1 MKTVSIHRNLS
12 TILAKSNEVVACNI
26 YVSAGGR
33 SHHAKPLLNLLKS
46 TQEKCRQ
53 LRSNGTGNGNTNI
66 VNCSR
71 TTLSPRD
78 LAAESTSSRNVE
90 RERHQRIQNKIA
102 VIHAY
107 ADGPYNRSSFHIAG
121 NADCVCQI
129 ASHIALG
136 AIDFLSCIDA
146 NTGANAN
153 ANANNSKEENGGDN
167 LSRNVSSSNDDSTHP
182 LVGLVDHI
190 SVMPLSNDIIE
201 TGLVVNDKP
210 NKENPDVNAG
220 ADVDLGKDNITHT
233 QTNSSSATFIPPD
246 VHGMVARSI
255 ANVLDQLGVKIET
268 YASADPDNTP
278 LAIVRKQKTSFFKSG
293 GLTAENDNTENDN
306 EHADKN
312 EKHRKITREVQKNL
326 GVCTVGSPPCFVENY
341 NVRLTKNISKK
352 QAMRLT
358 KKVRE
363 RDGGIVGVEA
373 LTLPYSNDRYETAC
387 NLLRPGVGSANDIET
402 VVEEWI
408 DEENAL
414 LRDKNGN
421 DGLMDVN
428 SKLPREY
435 FVDDAYRVGTT
446 VSQCTAVLDIT
457 QLESKVADHDTNV
470 LDGFRIYLNPV
481 LN

>member
-1 MKTVSIHRNLS
+1 MKTASIQIQRNIS
-12 TILAKSNEVVACNI
+12 AILAKSNELVACNI

-33 SHHAKPLLNLLKS
+33 SHHAKPLLDLLQS

-53 LRSNGTGNGNTNI
+53 LRINGTDNGNGKGKGNGNGNGIGNT
-66 VNCSR
+66 
-71 TTLSPRD
+71 
-78 LAAESTSSRNVE
+78 TSSIIIT
-90 RERHQRIQNKIA
+90 ERHQRIQNKIA

-121 NADCVCQI
+121 NADCVYRI

-146 NTGANAN
+146 GASANASANANAN
-153 ANANNSKEENGGDN
+153 ANANNSTEGNGGDN
-167 LSRNVSSSNDDSTHP
+167 VGVSSSNDDSTHP

-201 TGLVVNDKP
+201 TDEVLNNDTT
-210 NKENPDVNAG
+210 NMENPDVNA
-220 ADVDLGKDNITHT
+220 DVDLGSDNITHT
-233 QTNSSSATFIPPD
+233 QINSASASFVPPD
-246 VHGMVARSI
+246 VHGIVARSI
-255 ANVLDQLGVKIET
+255 AHVLDQRGVKIET

-278 LAIVRKQKTSFFKSG
+278 LAIVRKQKTSFFQSG
-293 GLTAENDNTENDN
+293 GLTTTENESINVN
-306 EHADKN
+306 EN
-312 EKHRKITREVQKNL
+312 ENEENNEVQKNL

-387 NLLRPGVGSANDIET
+387 NLLRPGNGSANDIDH

-414 LRDKNGN
+414 LRDKNGD
-421 DGLMDVN
+421 DGFMDAN
-428 SKLPREY
+428 SKRLPREY

-446 VSQCTAVLDIT
+446 VSQCTAVLDMT
-457 QLESKVADHDTNV
+457 QLESKVADHDSNV
-470 LDGFRIYLNPV
+470 MDAFSVYLNPV